1 MRRRELLAG
10 AALAG
15 ASAAAGCLGIVG
27 LDEHE
32 ATPAGVDPDVREQTG
47 YEQTAVEEVVVEE
60 TFERGPISETI
71 TVRNYL
77 TEHDKTIDLGPL
89 GSVRAATFVVF
100 TSPQIS
106 IAGRELNPIE
116 GMSPEEVTDML
127 EDRYGR
133 IKNVEHVEDGEAT
146 VLDQDTTESIFEAE
160 VELEGGQ
167 TVDVFL
173 HVTESVQTT
182 NDHLVTIGVYPRRVR
197 EIEADNMTALMGG
210 VVESIE

>member
-1 MRRRELLAG
+1 
-10 AALAG
+10 
-15 ASAAAGCLGIVG
+15 
-27 LDEHE
+27 
-32 ATPAGVDPDVREQTG
+32 
-47 YEQTAVEEVVVEE
+47 
-60 TFERGPISETI
+60 
-71 TVRNYL
+71 
-77 TEHDKTIDLGPL
+77 
-89 GSVRAATFVVF
+89 VVF

-133 IKNVEHVEDGEAT
+133 IDNVEHVEDGEAT
-146 VLDQDTTESIFEAE
+146 ILDQETTESIFEAE

-173 HVTESVQTT
+173 HVTESVRTT

-197 EIEADNMTALMGG
+197 EIEADNVAALMGG